1 MTQLSEESDARRFR
15 ARDRLRSE
23 RHYTLGVNYEIIS
36 DEVGVLNAET
46 VMSQIVYAPSRP
58 EA

>member
-1 MTQLSEESDARRFR
+1 MTELREESDFRRFR

-23 RHYTLGVNYEIIS
+23 RCYTLGVNYEIIS
-36 DEVGVLNAET
+36 DEVGGLNAET
-46 VMSQIVYAPSRP
+46 LMSQFVYAPSRP